1 MTRCLASTLSLGGW
15 CILSLPQ
22 SQSLSFLGVQQEHR
36 LRCAMCLLW
45 GADLWLRPS
54 WWISTVQD
62 PKKTWLAAGSLLTVC
77 HLWGQD
83 GPSPSGSGCRLP
95 TSLPLAGGEASPQL
109 ARSPL
114 VFAQSFVLPEV
125 VPYSFLQGSSLSFFL
140 FLSCYPT
147 VWVAISP

>member
-1 MTRCLASTLSLGGW
+1 MASTLSLGGW

-95 TSLPLAGGEASPQL
+95 TSLPLAGDGLVRSQL
-109 ARSPL
+109 ALLWYSLSPL
-114 VFAQSFVLPEV
+114 FCEWTQQCLRLELFMGK
-125 VPYSFLQGSSLSFFL
+125 FSLFFL
-140 FLSCYPT
+140 SLPGYLT
-147 VWVAISP
+147 VCVAISC